1 MDTAIPNGS
10 NNKHP
15 VLGRRKTRGL
25 PKGHQLDL
33 TSLAEVRE
41 LLGDR
46 SRQPDLLIEHGRL
59 RGGSR

>member
-1 MDTAIPNGS
+1 MDTAIPNES

-25 PKGHQLDL
+25 PKGRQLDL